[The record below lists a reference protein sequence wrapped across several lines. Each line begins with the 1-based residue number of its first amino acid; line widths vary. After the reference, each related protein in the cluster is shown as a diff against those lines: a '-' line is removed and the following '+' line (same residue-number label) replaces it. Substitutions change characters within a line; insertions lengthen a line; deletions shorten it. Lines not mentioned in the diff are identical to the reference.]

1 MPVVARLY
9 LRGRVW
15 WTWVRDEHGAPRYVS
30 TGCRDKKAAAARAV
44 ELERQSV
51 DPAHRAADETTV
63 AQALER
69 LVAARKRDGRAEGT
83 LRMYDAKGRHV
94 VRILGANTP
103 LRTAATAKEVDRFID
118 VRLGEGAS
126 RNTIA
131 KELTALRGAL
141 RVAKRR
147 GEWTGEI
154 DAVMPINFAP
164 EYKPRTRVLRTGEEL
179 QRLCANLPPDRAAH
193 VCLIVAF
200 GLRDSEAHRLRREDF
215 DRAGA
220 FVRGTKTEASHARVS
235 IVADF
240 QSVLLDVALA
250 SLPRTG
256 PLLRRW
262 PNIRRDLHAACA
274 AAKLGPLSPNDLRR
288 TYATWLRVLGLP
300 EDLVGPALRHAPGSK
315 LAAKVYAHLGP
326 SSLAHAMRSALPEAA
341 RSAVVVNADVPGGE
355 CGSVGRGGEA
365 DRSENAVP
373 RDGIEPPTRGFSILF
388 RALKNAVMP
397 RETEPPRL
405 RLVVGS

>member
-1 MPVVARLY
+1 MY
-9 LRGRVW
+9 RV
-15 WTWVRDEHGAPRYVS
+15 
-30 TGCRDKKAAAARAV
+30 KA
-44 ELERQSV
+44 
-51 DPAHRAADETTV
+51 
-63 AQALER
+63 
-69 LVAARKRDGRAEGT
+69 G
-83 LRMYDAKGRHV
+83 HV
-94 VRILGANTP
+94 VRVLGAETP
-103 LRTAATAKEVDRFID
+103 LREAATAKEVDRYID
-118 VRLGEGAS
+118 ARLDEGAS

-164 EYKPRTRVLRTGEEL
+164 EYRPRTRVLRTGKEL
-179 QRLCANLPPDRAAH
+179 QNLCARLPPDRAAH

-220 FVRGTKTEASHARVS
+220 FVRGTKTDASHARVS

-250 SLPRTG
+250 SLPKTG

-274 AAKLGPLSPNDLRR
+274 AAGLDPLSPNDLRR

-341 RSAVVVNADVPGGE
+341 RSAVVVDAEKPPGQSE
-355 CGSVGRGGEA
+355 RIGRGGNAQEP
-365 DRSENAVP
+365 ENAVP
-373 RDGIEPPTRGFSILF
+373 RDDIEPPTRGFSIPRGKLGNTLIQRGKL
-388 RALKNAVMP
+388 RAV
-397 RETEPPRL
+397 
-405 RLVVGS
+405 